1 MKSWRINELGL
12 PWEKCQVEEMA
23 LPEVPDGACRVQVEA
38 TDLNF
43 ADILQCEGKYQVK
56 IDPPFT
62 PGMSAAGL
70 VIASAADAKYQP
82 GDRIV
87 GPTLLGSGGYAEEA
101 LVLAD
106 RSTRIPEGVSVPD
119 AVAMHVTYGTA
130 WFGLH
135 LRGQLQTGETVLV
148 LAAAGGVGAAA
159 VELAREHGCWVIA
172 AAGGP
177 GKLEICR
184 DRLRADEVIDYN
196 GEDFYQRVMEMTA
209 GRGVDVVYDPV
220 GGDYFDVARRLVAW
234 EGRYLVIGFAAGDI
248 PRAPMNH
255 ALVKNYSIVGVH
267 MGGYRGRDEKSFE
280 RCYEELFALLK
291 ADRIHPLID
300 RTVGFESLGNAMLDL
315 YERQTVGRV
324 LFDPRIKTA
333 R

>member
-12 PWEKCQVEEMA
+12 PWEKCQVEETV
-23 LPEVPDGACRVQVEA
+23 LPDIPEGGCRVKVEA

-43 ADILQCEGKYQVK
+43 ADILQCQGKYQVR
-56 IDPPFT
+56 IEPPFT

-70 VIASAADAKYQP
+70 VTQASKGSKFGP

-87 GPTLLGSGGYAEEA
+87 GPTFQGSGGYAEEA

-106 RSTRIPEGVSVPD
+106 RSTRVPEGVLVRD

-135 LRGQLQTGETVLV
+135 LRGLLQPGETVLV

-159 VELAREHGCWVIA
+159 VELAKVHGCWVIA
-172 AAGGP
+172 AAGSQS
-177 GKLEICR
+177 KLETCSK
-184 DRLRADEVIDYN
+184 LLGADEVIDYN
-196 GEDFYQRVMEMTA
+196 NEDLYQRVMELTD

-220 GGDYFDVARRLVAW
+220 GGDYFNVARRLVAW

-248 PRAPMNH
+248 PSAPMNH

-267 MGGYRGRDEKSFE
+267 MGGYRGRDETYFE
-280 RCYEELFALLK
+280 RCYGELFSLLS
-291 ADRIHPLID
+291 AGEIHPLVD
-300 RTVGFESLGNAMLDL
+300 DVVGFDGLGGAFLNL
-315 YERQTVGRV
+315 YERKTRGRI
-324 LFDPRIKTA
+324 LFDPSL
-333 R
+333 